1 MKINADFTQKV
12 LIHSAQQEW
21 VETRMNGVDR
31 RMLDRIGAE
40 AGHATSIVRYA
51 SGSHFSPHVHSGG
64 EEFLVLEG
72 VFQDEHGDYPAG
84 TYVRN
89 PPQSKHTPGSDKGCV
104 IFVKLWQFDA
114 NDRTQIS
121 IPRTKQ
127 VFLNDVSRQGV
138 EIAKL
143 HEDQRETVSI
153 ERWSPYTKVDLV
165 LPQGAEALLLS
176 GSISLYTDSPD
187 LSNPDVTSSDTNS
200 PDANFETLQNQS
212 WLRLP
217 PNSRLIAKSGKE
229 GATLWIKTRHLSYLL
244 QK

>member
-12 LIHSAQQEW
+12 IIHSAQQEW

-31 RMLDRIGAE
+31 RMLDRISAE

-51 SGSHFSPHVHSGG
+51 PGSCFSPHVHSGG

-72 VFQDEHGDYPAG
+72 VFQDEHGDYSAG

-89 PPQSKHTPGSDKGCV
+89 PPQSKHTPRSDKGCV

-114 NDRTQIS
+114 NDRAQFS

-127 VFLNDVSRQGV
+127 VFLNDVNRQGV
-138 EIAKL
+138 EIATL
-143 HEDQRETVSI
+143 HEDERETVSI
-153 ERWSPYTKVDLV
+153 ERWSANTKVDLA

-176 GSISLYTDSPD
+176 GSISLYTHSLGVNTPDITSPD
-187 LSNPDVTSSDTNS
+187 TH
-200 PDANFETLQNQS
+200 FETLQSQS

-217 PNSRLIAKSGKE
+217 PNSRLIAKSGE
-229 GATLWIKTRHLSYLL
+229 GGATLWIKTRHLSYLL